1 MILEAWHWIAAGV
14 VLVVAE
20 VVVPGAALVWLGAT
34 ALVVGFAVLIW
45 PEIGWQYQIVAFV
58 LLAAVAVVVALRLR
72 GKRESTVNIGASR
85 LVGERGT
92 LETAIENGH
101 GQMRLGDTVWPVKGP
116 DLPAG
121 TPVRVT
127 AADGVTLIVAP

>member
-20 VVVPGAALVWLGAT
+20 VIVPGAALVWLGAT
-34 ALVVGFAVLIW
+34 ALLVGFAVLAW
-45 PEIGWQYQIVAFV
+45 PGIAWQHQIVAFV
-58 LLAAVAVVVALRLR
+58 VLSAVAVVVALRLR
-72 GKRESTVNIGASR
+72 GTRESTVNIGASR

-101 GQMRLGDTVWPVKGP
+101 GQLRLGDTVWPVKGP

-121 TPVRVT
+121 THVRVT
-127 AADGVTLIVAP
+127 AIDGVTLIVAP

>member
-14 VLVVAE
+14 ILVVAE
-20 VVVPGAALVWLGAT
+20 VVIPGAALVWLGAT
-34 ALVVGFAVLIW
+34 ALIVGFAVLIW
-45 PEIGWQYQIVAFV
+45 PAIGWEYQIIAFII
-58 LLAAVAVVVALRLR
+58 LAAIAVVVALRLR
-72 GKRESTVNIGASR
+72 GQRESTVNVGASR

-92 LETAIENGH
+92 LETAIENGR

-121 TPVRVT
+121 TAVRVT